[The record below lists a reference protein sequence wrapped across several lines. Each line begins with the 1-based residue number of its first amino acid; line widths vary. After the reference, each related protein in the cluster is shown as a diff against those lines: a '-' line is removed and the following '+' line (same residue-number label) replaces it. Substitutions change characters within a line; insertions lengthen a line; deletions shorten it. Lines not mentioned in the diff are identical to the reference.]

1 MAKKEEKAF
10 FTEYGTVSYFGKD
23 YFLSDFL
30 KEYRIEEISY
40 DEENH
45 CFDITVAYYED
56 IWVDFADEIFEVY
69 KTIKLYLSDE
79 QKEQMENGIM
89 DNDIQTLMGIIK
101 KQKKALI
108 LKSKE
113 ALNREI
119 TETGKYPTN
128 LEELLL
134 YAEYLQEQLKETK
147 ANITKN
153 IRKASLPVFIGS
165 ITIGSFV
172 SAAITQDNTTYSTLF
187 PLIVIGGTLFTGIIY
202 SRNWHDSI
210 EDIKADYKEYKMLY
224 YKLLKLQLKFE
235 QLGLLKKGQS
245 IKSLPSVED
254 EYDVTYVY
262 SNNNDFDPEEFF
274 SGPLSKKESA
284 LDTCNEE
291 IPLERRKISV

>member
-1 MAKKEEKAF
+1 MAKKETAF
-10 FTEYGTVSYFGKD
+10 FTEYGTISYFGKD

-30 KEYRIEEISY
+30 KELEIKRINY
-40 DEENH
+40 DEIKH
-45 CFDITVAYYED
+45 CFEFTVED
-56 IWVDFADEIFEVY
+56 DNVWLDFDAD
-69 KTIKLYLSDE
+69 KTIELYLSDE

-128 LEELLL
+128 PEELLL